1 MKRIIKS
8 ASPEELETYKQTP
21 GARYEDMDST
31 TKKAIRKSLVEEQGY
46 LCCYCGMKIENDY
59 HSTIDH
65 IKPQGVKEYEDLQLD
80 YNNLIC
86 SCDGDEQKRCNKTKA
101 EKKKFPSHCNNIK
114 ADQKIKVSPLDIDCE
129 SKFEFDEEGNIDGVD
144 QDAKETIKVLGLDCS
159 TLNTDRKAAIQ
170 PYIDKYRGK
179 TVSKDVLE
187 AKIAELEQKN
197 NEGRFIPFCFVSIY
211 YIKNYLLPL
220 AK

>member
-1 MKRIIKS
+1 MKHIIKS

-21 GARYEDMDST
+21 GVCYKHMFKEVKDAVKT
-31 TKKAIRKSLVEEQGY
+31 SLLKEQGY
-46 LCCYCGMKIENDY
+46 ICCFCGKRIEKDN
-59 HSTIDH
+59 STIDH
-65 IKPQGVKEYEDLQLD
+65 IKPQGTEEYKNLQLD
-80 YNNLIC
+80 YNNMIC
-86 SCDGDEQKRCNKTKA
+86 SCNGIDSKEGEKEKNKQT
-101 EKKKFPSHCNNIK
+101 PTHCNNKKGDKPIK
-114 ADQKIKVSPLDIDCE
+114 ISPLDLDCE
-129 SKFEFDEEGNIDGVD
+129 SRFEFDDDGNINGID
-144 QDAKETIKVLGLDCS
+144 QDAIDTITVLGLGCP
-159 TLNTDRKAAIQ
+159 TLNIERRNAIR

-197 NEGRFIPFCFVSIY
+197 NEGRLIPFCFVSIY

>member
-1 MKRIIKS
+1 MKFIHKS
-8 ASPEELETYKQTP
+8 TSPAELEKYKQTE
-21 GARYEDMDST
+21 GARFDDMDST
-31 TKKAIRKSLVEEQGY
+31 TKQAVRASLVKEQGY
-46 LCCYCGMKIENDY
+46 LCCYCGMRIENNY

-86 SCDGDEQKRCNKTKA
+86 SCDGDEQNRSNKTKA

-114 ADQKIKVSPLDIDCE
+114 GHQIIKISPLDIDCE
-129 SKFEFDEEGNIDGVD
+129 SKFEFDEEGNIDGID
-144 QDAKETIKVLGLDCS
+144 QDAKATIKVLGLDCS

-170 PYIDKYRGK
+170 PYINEYQGK
-179 TVSKDVLE
+179 VVSRNILE
-187 AKIAELEQKN
+187 TLITKLEQKN
-197 NEGRFIPFCFVSIY
+197 DDGRFFPFCFVSIY
-211 YIKNYLLPL
+211 YIKNFLLPL